1 MTRRT
6 DRIRPRGIAAGVL
19 SVALLNISLII
30 APPSARADALGYL
43 INVTVRP
50 GYNFANA
57 DAALAYGNNICDRV
71 GEGISYSQNL
81 ATVKTDLGTDDDYQ
95 GAYLINQAVEEL
107 CPALI
112 WQLRQSVR
120 S

>member
-1 MTRRT
+1 MSRQTAL
-6 DRIRPRGIAAGVL
+6 IRLRGIAAGAL
-19 SVALLNISLII
+19 SVALINISMII
-30 APPSARADALGYL
+30 APPTARADALGYL

-50 GYNFANA
+50 GYIFANA
-57 DAALAYGNNICDRV
+57 DAALAYGSGICDRV
-71 GEGISYSQNL
+71 GEGVSYSRNL

-95 GAYLINQAVEEL
+95 AAYLINQAIEEL